1 VLLNLVGN
9 SAKFTEGGFIRVE
22 VEIGPTE
29 VVVTVS
35 DSGAGIP
42 ADKLENI
49 FEEFTQVDG
58 SSTRAAGGTGLGLS
72 ITRHFVEM
80 HGGRIWVESTVDEG
94 STFYVALPIEGPPDP
109 SEEEEQEAIQ
119 VEEEEGSAELGQE
132 SDQRVVLCVDDDE
145 GVITLFRRYLSKQ
158 GYRVVSL
165 VDSTAVLEQAR
176 ELQPFAITLDV
187 MMPQKDGWQ
196 VIQELKADP
205 ETREIPVVI
214 CSIVSEKEYGLSLGA
229 SDYLVKP
236 ILEDDLVA
244 ALERLRREKD
254 PCQVL
259 VVDDQSEDRDLLR
272 RMIESREGYE
282 VVEAAGGQEAIDLV
296 SRTRPDI
303 IVLDLM
309 MPEVDGFAVLESVKA
324 DRGTR
329 SIPIIVV
336 TAKDLTQK
344 ERELLNTRVEALL
357 QKGIFNQQELL
368 ADVAAVLKQVEV
380 N

>member
-1 VLLNLVGN
+1 
-9 SAKFTEGGFIRVE
+9 
-22 VEIGPTE
+22 